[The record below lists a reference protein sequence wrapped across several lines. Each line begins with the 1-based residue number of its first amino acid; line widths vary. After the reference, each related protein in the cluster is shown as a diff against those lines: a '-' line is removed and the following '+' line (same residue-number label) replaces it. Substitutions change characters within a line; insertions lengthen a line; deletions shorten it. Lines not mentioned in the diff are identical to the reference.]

1 MDMEGVLP
9 PEGANPINFEQND
22 DYMQNNILNRELV
35 RFDQEQESSGSY
47 YDSEEEKE
55 LERRRE
61 LKKMILDPK
70 LDDGTKIDRQYNND
84 ELIEDA
90 DLTLFNLIKQN
101 FKDNW
106 KSFKKTDCF
115 LAMYAKYFAQ
125 KKVYKKT

>member
-70 LDDGTKIDRQYNND
+70 LDDGTKIDR
-84 ELIEDA
+84 
-90 DLTLFNLIKQN
+90 
-101 FKDNW
+101 
-106 KSFKKTDCF
+106 
-115 LAMYAKYFAQ
+115 
-125 KKVYKKT
+125 